1 MRALAVVAVLTAAAS
16 AAPPDDISPR
26 TIVFARGT
34 ALIKS
39 DARGKGESEIAT
51 LPAKR
56 AVRALRVDAHG
67 TVLLADL
74 GGTWSWM
81 PLDGSTKTL
90 TELPC
95 EAGPA
100 QLSSDGTYVLCR
112 GKAGSTVV
120 NLTSGKV
127 TPIDVPAAGAR
138 LTGAGSELR
147 LVWAD
152 GQGVWSAVPPLRKQP
167 KKVAPE
173 APLRSFIVSPD
184 GTRAV
189 GVFHDEVY
197 ASPRTKKTGDVLM
210 AFALDG
216 DAARRKVIQ
225 NGLPLEWS
233 HDSRWVLVQDGRSA
247 CVMLAVG
254 GQYKCWRNYTAA
266 AISPDGK
273 YALMFGSRDQPVA
286 KAPPAKKCKKGKKC
300 KKDKKGKAKAA
311 PPPEPEV
318 STEGGETE
326 PGEDQPD
333 EAIDDVPLAPPG
345 GPVALYRAEIGGAF
359 TKSPQLVTRDV
370 AGAAVWLPWL
380 P

>member
-1 MRALAVVAVLTAAAS
+1 MTMRALAVVAVLTTAAS

-26 TIVFARGT
+26 TIVFARGN

-39 DARGKGESEIAT
+39 DARGKGESEVAT

-56 AVRALRVDAHG
+56 PVRALRVDAKA

-74 GGTWSWM
+74 GGAWSWM

-90 TELPC
+90 TDLPC

-100 QLSSDGTYVLCR
+100 QLSSDGVYVLCR
-112 GKAGSTVV
+112 GKTGSTVV
-120 NLTSGKV
+120 NLKSGKI

-173 APLRSFIVSPD
+173 APLRSLIVSPD
-184 GTRAV
+184 GTHAV
-189 GVFHDEVY
+189 GVYRDEVY
-197 ASPRTKKTGDVLM
+197 DGPKAKKAGDVLM
-210 AFALDG
+210 TFALDG
-216 DAARRKVIQ
+216 DGARRKAIQ
-225 NGLPLEWS
+225 NGVPLEWS
-233 HDSRWVLVQDGRSA
+233 HDSRWLLVQDGRSA
-247 CVMLAVG
+247 CVMLSIG

-273 YALMFGSRDQPVA
+273 YALLFGSRDQPVA
-286 KAPPAKKCKKGKKC
+286 KKAPAKKTKGKK
-300 KKDKKGKAKAA
+300 GRKAKPA
-311 PPPEPEV
+311 PKAPEPEV
-318 STEGGETE
+318 SLEGGETE
-326 PGEDQPD
+326 PEQLEDGAGEEPT
-333 EAIDDVPLAPPG
+333 DDVPLAPPG
-345 GPVALYRAEIGGAF
+345 GPVALYRADLSGAF

-370 AGAAVWLPWL
+370 AGAAVWLP
-380 P
+380 